1 VRIRG
6 KGDEAGDLEL
16 GEMDMADRETTGH
29 GGAGR
34 GPRMFRGHRRHGE
47 PTSPGDH
54 IDWGQVW
61 FTKLARFHGVGEPA
75 KWTFGRDEVV
85 AYLKSLKAY
94 GTPTWKRLRAVEGL
108 MEYQRSARKG
118 EAPFLADMRDIL
130 QERAGQERL
139 GSAEGD
145 EVDESPGKIDPNE
158 PEVIQELRRALR
170 VQHKALKTERA
181 YVGRVWAFMEK
192 RQLDTLESFKKI
204 TARDVEAH
212 LTELAVRENVA
223 ESTQDQAYYALLFLF
238 RYVLKRDMDC
248 IDAVRSTKPKLV
260 PTVMSRD
267 EIGRVFSHL
276 DGLML
281 TMAQVLYGAGLRLN
295 ECLRLRVKDIDFDQ
309 MQIIVKR
316 GKGKKDRITPFP
328 NQLREPLKRLV
339 QRRLILHER
348 DLEEG
353 KASVWL
359 PHALSVKYP
368 NAHLEFKWQFVFAS
382 DRLSRD
388 PRTGKLHRHHIHK
401 STFPANLARAVEM
414 ARIPKL
420 ITSHTFRHSF
430 ATHLL
435 LDGADIRT
443 VQELLGHNDV
453 KTTMIYLHVLNRHDV
468 RVVSPLDR
476 MLGPGPDVA
485 SGVEVESQERPGA
498 SSGKLEATP
507 QGREELR
514 LSESSEP
521 VEEGEEARVGALE
534 SHDDAEHDREE
545 PLAEESVQ
553 AQVAEVGQRR
563 FARMLKV
570 VKSFRWAQWVPKLF

>member
-1 VRIRG
+1 
-6 KGDEAGDLEL
+6 
-16 GEMDMADRETTGH
+16 
-29 GGAGR
+29 
-34 GPRMFRGHRRHGE
+34 MFRGHRRHGE

-75 KWTFGRDEVV
+75 KWVFGRDEVV
-85 AYLKSLKAY
+85 AYLKALKAH

-108 MEYQRSARKG
+108 MEYQQSVRKAD
-118 EAPFLADMRDIL
+118 APFLADMRDTL

-158 PEVIQELRRALR
+158 PEVIRELRRALR

-192 RQLDTLESFKKI
+192 RRLDTLESFKKI

-267 EIGRVFSHL
+267 EITRVFSHL

-339 QRRLILHER
+339 QRRLMLHER
-348 DLEEG
+348 DLAEG

-359 PHALSVKYP
+359 PHALSIKYP
-368 NAHLEFKWQFVFAS
+368 NAHTEFKWQFVFAS
-382 DRLSRD
+382 ERLSRD

-401 STFPANLARAVEM
+401 STFPLNLARAAEM
-414 ARIPKL
+414 AKIPKQV
-420 ITSHTFRHSF
+420 TSHTFRHSF

-453 KTTMIYLHVLNRHDV
+453 KTTMIYLHVMNRHDV

-476 MLGPGPDVA
+476 LLGPGSD
-485 SGVEVESQERPGA
+485 SGSGGEPVMSERPVACSDTPETA
-498 SSGKLEATP
+498 SQDHEETGRAESPESDGESMQGCDEASPFQVGHLTVSEEP
-507 QGREELR
+507 QVDESMQGVVE
-514 LSESSEP
+514 ESSK
-521 VEEGEEARVGALE
+521 GRLG
-534 SHDDAEHDREE
+534 
-545 PLAEESVQ
+545 
-553 AQVAEVGQRR
+553 
-563 FARMLKV
+563 RMLKLMRR
-570 VKSFRWAQWVPKLF
+570 FRLGHWISRVL

>member
-1 VRIRG
+1 
-6 KGDEAGDLEL
+6 
-16 GEMDMADRETTGH
+16 
-29 GGAGR
+29 
-34 GPRMFRGHRRHGE
+34 MFRGHRRHGE
-47 PTSPGDH
+47 PESLGDQ
-54 IDWGQVW
+54 IDWGQIW
-61 FTKLARFHGVGEPA
+61 FTKLARFHGIGEPA

-85 AYLKSLKAY
+85 AYLKGLKAH

-108 MEYQRSARKG
+108 MEYQQSVRKVD
-118 EAPFLADMRDIL
+118 APFLADMRDTL
-130 QERAGQERL
+130 QERASQERL
-139 GSAEGD
+139 GEAEGE

-158 PEVIQELRRALR
+158 PEVIRELRRALR

-192 RQLDTLESFKKI
+192 RRLDTLESFKKI

-267 EIGRVFSHL
+267 EIGRVFSNL

-316 GKGKKDRITPFP
+316 GKGKKDRLTPFP
-328 NQLREPLKRLV
+328 KQLREPLKRLV
-339 QRRLILHER
+339 QSRLILHER
-348 DLEEG
+348 DLAEG

-359 PHALSVKYP
+359 PHALSIKYP
-368 NAHLEFKWQFVFAS
+368 NAHTEFKWQFVFAS
-382 DRLSRD
+382 ERLSRD

-476 MLGPGPDVA
+476 MLGPGPDA
-485 SGVEVESQERPGA
+485 ANGGEMDSRERQPVN
-498 SSGKLEATP
+498 SDKLEAT
-507 QGREELR
+507 QQEREEIR
-514 LSESSEP
+514 KPESSEP
-521 VEEGEEARVGALE
+521 DEESEEPCVGVPE
-534 SHDDAEHDREE
+534 SHDDEVHDREE
-545 PLAEESVQ
+545 LLAKELEHAQ
-553 AQVAEVGQRR
+553 AGELGQGRI
-563 FARMLKV
+563 ARMLKV